1 MHHSLGSCIQPGR
14 RSGILQRQQRGKS
27 LASPNHRCPF
37 FLQWRRFL
45 SFALLQ
51 SKSKMPHHGPY
62 RESLR
67 SFLLGPLLRLS
78 VQRSAEHHV
87 PRSFFLPGRGK
98 NSTGMGKRALIFC
111 QRHKALSTVPGPA
124 PPGTGKGER
133 PLSRRGRSP
142 FGSHRGQRRS
152 AADGRHA
159 FQSGN
164 SGGNKR
170 KREWIGKEGFSPF
183 CSRPDGNGLPTPAYR
198 LSIPGPRPRERK
210 RRGTFPFPG
219 RFWNGRRRQCRPP
232 RRERRR
238 LTPLIHW
245 IGTKNASRQ
254 GRTVY
259 WLTNSVADRL
269 RPRQST
275 RPGQRPSRQSRAIHR
290 LASFTAHRRK
300 SGLLLCLCC
309 GPMDQRRM

>member
-1 MHHSLGSCIQPGR
+1 MHHSLGSYIRPGR
-14 RSGILQRQQRGKS
+14 RPGVLQRQQRRKP
-27 LASPNHRCPF
+27 LTSPNHRCPF
-37 FLQWRRFL
+37 FLQWCRFL
-45 SFALLQ
+45 SFSLLQ

-67 SFLLGPLLRLS
+67 SFLLGPLLRLG

-87 PRSFFLPGRGK
+87 PRPFFLPGCGR
-98 NSTGMGKRALIFC
+98 NSTRMGKGALIFC

-142 FGSHRGQRRS
+142 PAPYGSQRRS
-152 AADGRHA
+152 SSDGSHVFHGR
-159 FQSGN
+159 N
-164 SGGNKR
+164 SGRKKR
-170 KREWIGKEGFSPF
+170 KRGWNRKEGFPPF
-183 CSRPDGNGLPTPAYR
+183 CFRPNSKVLLAPPHR
-198 LSIPGPRPRERK
+198 FPIPSPRPRERK

-232 RRERRR
+232 WRERRR

-254 GRTVY
+254 RRTVY
-259 WLTNSVADRL
+259 WLMSSAADRQRRAIHRFTSSSTDRL

-275 RPGQRPSRQSRAIHR
+275 KPGQ
-290 LASFTAHRRK
+290 
-300 SGLLLCLCC
+300 
-309 GPMDQRRM
+309 